1 MGGEVSTLP
10 QAPKHAEPKAPPPR
24 PPLKSQHPPLQAP
37 NPRDKALSPAWIANG
52 PADLASRRGGCGQL
66 SNLAPPAKICVELLV
81 VAAVS
86 HPGEGRKERMCE
98 RLCLSVSWDVPL
110 RTLWESQH
118 VLIRPLLRPV
128 WR

>member
-1 MGGEVSTLP
+1 MLS
-10 QAPKHAEPKAPPPR
+10 PKHPPGQPSG
-24 PPLKSQHPPLQAP
+24 PLKSQYPPLQAP
-37 NPRDKALSPAWIANG
+37 NPGDKALSPAWIANS
-52 PADLASRRGGCGQL
+52 PADLTSRRGGCGWL

-98 RLCLSVSWDVPL
+98 RFCLSMSWDAPL
-110 RTLWESQH
+110 RTFWESQR
-118 VLIRPLLRPV
+118 VLIRLLLRPV